1 MKFAVLATL
10 SWHSGRGGGA
20 RLWETVLWWWYVG
33 FEAFE
38 AWMYDE
44 FDNVCTIFGAAN
56 PVFPL
61 ALRNGVIAS
70 RLFVSMPLWGMHFAL
85 GTFNRLSGILMRQ
98 DSHSFLFSGC
108 LFASW
113 YLRISNHRVLGGA
126 VIYQVNDLVIVLT
139 GHWHFF
145 RCVLSRLKGHAW
157 DPCSSL
163 GWETSKAKSYQ
174 LLLGQSL
181 FSLPVSGRRG

>member
-1 MKFAVLATL
+1 MLHVSEVFSLARSHTIHVWSRKLKSLWISQIYTAYICQLDDEIAVLAIL

-44 FDNVCTIFGAAN
+44 FDNLCTMFGAAN

-61 ALRNGVIAS
+61 WLLISELQALRNGVIAS
-70 RLFVSMPLWGMHFAL
+70 RLFVLMPLWGMHFAL

-98 DSHSFLFSGC
+98 DSHSLPFSGC
-108 LFASW
+108 LFASN
-113 YLRISNHRVLGGA
+113 IFESQN
-126 VIYQVNDLVIVLT
+126 T
-139 GHWHFF
+139 E
-145 RCVLSRLKGHAW
+145 C
-157 DPCSSL
+157 
-163 GWETSKAKSYQ
+163 WEG
-174 LLLGQSL
+174 L
-181 FSLPVSGRRG
+181 